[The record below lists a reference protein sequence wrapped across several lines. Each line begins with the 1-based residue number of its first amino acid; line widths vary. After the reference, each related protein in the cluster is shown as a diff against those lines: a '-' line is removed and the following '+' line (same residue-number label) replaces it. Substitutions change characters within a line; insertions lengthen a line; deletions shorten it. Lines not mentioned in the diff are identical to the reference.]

1 MLRLHSLLSVC
12 VVALAIQCCV
22 PCFAQTNPEIESA
35 RQKGMD
41 FIKSEQFEDDG
52 SWDYEGHEVGITSL
66 CAMALIE
73 NGMPVS
79 DPAIDK
85 AHRFVQKEMESEKGT
100 YDIALAILF
109 LSRVGDRDN
118 RPKIRDLAARLVAG
132 QTEEGGWGYT
142 CPLVSAGILSNPDT
156 RPKLLPGVGDNSCT
170 QFAVLGLWVATRWG
184 VDIGD
189 TMSLVG
195 DRFIETQRED
205 GGWPYGPEAW
215 SKLMA
220 EAEDDGK
227 KPAVDDEK
235 PVEGKP
241 KRRKDK
247 AKDKDKEKDAPVAN
261 ALPGAA
267 PGLPGAAPGLPG
279 AAGGLPGAAGGTDA
293 AYQPS
298 TGAMTFAGLFCLTVA
313 RATVIRE
320 EQSKTRVAPKAGDP
334 AVRAG
339 GAGETL
345 MSDPSFA
352 DGLKRAGEF
361 AAGLSGGS
369 ARYFMWSVERMGV
382 VLGME
387 KFGETEWFTQGAKAL
402 ITTQDMDG
410 SWKGGTDG
418 ATLADTSFAI
428 LFLRKANLGSDISRL
443 LSGEPADRF
452 QIVSQAERPRFN
464 SFEEA
469 LQAAKEGDRIR
480 VDGAG
485 PFLLPHVEIDRDL
498 NIEAGFGYQP
508 VFRYDVGYDPDK
520 RRSRPQENA
529 EARHM
534 LRVSKGTLTLEGLE
548 LQMDPPELGTGVP
561 WAAIVVNGGTL
572 RMLNCS
578 VSEGNK
584 QGMAAI
590 RVTAPGTTLLRN
602 CQLVGGRAGLE
613 ILTAG
618 EQKISLDNCIVFS
631 KTGVTAVDGPPA
643 AGSKCTLT
651 LSHSIVLSSD
661 AYSLKGLTNGLDLI
675 SNGVAYQGDSMG
687 LNMLSAPT
695 GHKGLTWTG
704 SENMY
709 DVKRWV
715 GTAGKPIASVKDA
728 KTWNT
733 FWGGTD
739 TNGANRTIAFS
750 GRRQM
755 GGFNHMVKGEEFEFS
770 AQSNVYAYRRKTGI
784 DPLVVGPGAGF
795 LRYRES
801 FDYRTWVANSDTP
814 AEVAK

>member
-1 MLRLHSLLSVC
+1 MLRRYSLLSIC
-12 VVALAIQCCV
+12 VAALAIQFGV

-41 FIKSEQFEDDG
+41 YIKSEQYDDG
-52 SWDYEGHEVGITSL
+52 SWEHEGHDVGITSL

-85 AHRFVQKEMESEKGT
+85 AHRFVQKEMETEKGT

-132 QTEEGGWGYT
+132 QTEEGGWGYA
-142 CPLVSAGILSNPDT
+142 CPMVTAGILSNPDS

-195 DRFIETQRED
+195 QRFIETQRED

-215 SKLMA
+215 SQLVA
-220 EAEDDGK
+220 EVEDDGK
-227 KPAVDDEK
+227 KPAIDEEK
-235 PVEGKP
+235 AVEGKP
-241 KRRKDK
+241 KKKKDK
-247 AKDKDKEKDAPVAN
+247 GKEKDKDAPVAN

-267 PGLPGAAPGLPG
+267 PVPGT
-279 AAGGLPGAAGGTDA
+279 GGLPGAAGGTAA

-298 TGAMTFAGLFCLTVA
+298 TEAMTFAGLFCLTVA

-334 AVRAG
+334 AARAG

-382 VLGME
+382 ILGMD
-387 KFGETEWFTQGAKAL
+387 KFGETEWFTKGATSL
-402 ITTQDMDG
+402 ITTQDVDG
-410 SWKGGTDG
+410 SWKGATDG
-418 ATLADTSFAI
+418 ASLADTSFAI

-443 LSGEPADRF
+443 LSGEPTDRF

-464 SFEEA
+464 TFEEA
-469 LQAAKEGDRIR
+469 LKAAKEGDRIR
-480 VDGAG
+480 VDGTG
-485 PFLLPHVEIDRDL
+485 PFQLPHVEIDRDL
-498 NIEAGFGYQP
+498 TIEAGFGYQP
-508 VFRYDVGYDPDK
+508 VFRYDVGYDADG

-548 LQMDPPELGTGVP
+548 LQMDPPELGPGVP
-561 WAAIVVNGGTL
+561 WAAVVVNGGTL

-590 RVTAPGTTLLRN
+590 RMTAPGTIILQN

-613 ILTAG
+613 ILTTG

-631 KTGVTAVDGPPA
+631 KTGVSALDGPPA

-651 LSHSIVLSSD
+651 LSHTAVLSND
-661 AYSLKGLTNGLDLI
+661 AYFLKGLTNELDLI
-675 SNGVAYQGDSMG
+675 SHGVVYQGDSMG

-715 GTAGKPIASVKDA
+715 GTAGKSIATVKDA

-739 TNGANRTIAFS
+739 TNGSNRTVPFS

-755 GGFNHMVKGEEFEFS
+755 GGFNHTVKGEEFEFS
-770 AQSNVYAYRRKTGI
+770 AQSNVYAYRRKSGI
-784 DPLVVGPGAGF
+784 DPLIVGPGAGF

-801 FDYRTWVANSDTP
+801 FDYRTWVANSDSL
-814 AEVAK
+814 AEEAK